1 MAATE
6 FDYVIVGAG
15 SAGCT
20 LANRLTED
28 PNNRV
33 LILEAGGWDKDFWI
47 RLPLGWGKVYG
58 ERRHDWHYD
67 TEPETFAGNRKM
79 EVARGKV
86 IGGSSSTNAM
96 AYVRGHRGDFDRW
109 AENGAHGWSYKD
121 VLPYF
126 KKQES
131 WEGGESEYRG
141 GSGPLTT
148 RRSRYEDPVVDAY
161 FEASGQA
168 GHPIN
173 QDYNGAEQY
182 GIARMQA
189 TIRNGRRCSAA
200 VAYLRPALPRGN
212 LSVEVNAQATRV
224 VFEGNR
230 AVGVEYVQ
238 DGETKVARAAR
249 EVLLCGGTINSP
261 QLLLLSG
268 VGAPEQLAKHKIPVT
283 VALPGVGENMQD
295 HVAALVIY
303 GRNGGGPVQKNLRL
317 DRLAFQ
323 LARGALF
330 GTGFTTDLP
339 GGIIGFLNTQYA
351 KALPDAQLLFIAGP
365 LGAKPY
371 LPPFRSAFEDTFA
384 TRIVVLRPD
393 SRGSVSLASADPLV
407 HPHIRHNLLSAGNDW
422 NVLKAAVTLYNDIAE
437 QPALKPFIA
446 KRLAPGAHIKTDAEF
461 ETFIRNTVVTTHH
474 PCGTCKMGADN
485 DETAVVDQALRVR
498 GTERLRVVDAS
509 VFPDIIGANIN
520 AATIMIAERAADLI
534 RGRIHA

>member
-1 MAATE
+1 MATSE
-6 FDYVIVGAG
+6 FDYVIIGAG

-28 PNNRV
+28 PSNRV
-33 LILEAGGWDKDFWI
+33 LVLEAGGWDNDFWI
-47 RLPLGWGKVYG
+47 KLPLGWGKVYG

-67 TEPETFAGNRKM
+67 TEPETHAGNRKM

-96 AYVRGHRGDFDRW
+96 AYVRGNRGDFDRW
-109 AENGAHGWSYKD
+109 ANNGARGWSYKD

-126 KKQES
+126 RKQES

-141 GSGPLTT
+141 GNGPLTT
-148 RRSRYEDPVVDAY
+148 RRSRYADPLVDAY
-161 FEASGQA
+161 IEAAGQA
-168 GHPIN
+168 GHPFN

-189 TIRNGRRCSAA
+189 TIRNGRRCSTA
-200 VAYLRPALPRGN
+200 VAYLRPALSRSN
-212 LSVEVNAQATRV
+212 LSVEVNAQSTRI
-224 VFEGNR
+224 VFERNR
-230 AVGVEYVQ
+230 AVGVEYRQ
-238 DGETKVARAAR
+238 NGETKIARAAK

-261 QLLLLSG
+261 QLLMLSG
-268 VGAPEQLAKHKIPVT
+268 VGAPEELAAHNIPVT
-283 VALPGVGENMQD
+283 VALPGVGKNMQD
-295 HVAALVIY
+295 HVAALIVY

-317 DRLAFQ
+317 DRLALQ
-323 LARGALF
+323 LAQGALF

-339 GGIIGFLNTQYA
+339 GGIIAFLNTQYA
-351 KALPDAQLLFIAGP
+351 NALPDAQLLFIAGP
-365 LGAKPY
+365 LGAAPY
-371 LPPFRSAFEDTFA
+371 MPPFKSAFEDTFA

-393 SRGSVSLASADPLV
+393 SRGTISLASADPLA
-407 HPHIRHNLLSAGNDW
+407 HPHIRHNLLSAGTDW
-422 NVLKAAVTLYNDIAE
+422 NVLKAAVALFGDIAN

-446 KRLAPGAHIKTDAEF
+446 RQIAPGPGVKTDADF

-474 PCGTCKMGADN
+474 PCGTCKMGADD
-485 DETAVVDQALRVR
+485 DETAVVDSNLRVR
-498 GTERLRVVDAS
+498 GAENLRVIDAS

-534 RGRIHA
+534 RGRI